1 MRIAESRILCVA
13 WLGITGFTTLGL
25 AQSVPTDKADGDKA
39 LLEVQTPGSAPA
51 KALELTYK
59 TYRDWD
65 LVLPQE
71 SFARVSGNFHFPSLS
86 SSPFIARLDG
96 SALRIDRDAD
106 GELDAKV
113 EGVEGLVTLRAETEA
128 GEKLR
133 YSVRLKRTN
142 AGWVFAASG
151 AVLGILDGQKIRII
165 DQNNNGRHDD
175 YGEDAM
181 VIGQGRYASF
191 LSRVIN
197 VRGKLY
203 SIEVSEDG
211 RTLNY
216 KPYVGATGTLD
227 LSSRFATKGKL
238 LSAIIL
244 STS

>member
-1 MRIAESRILCVA
+1 MRLPIGKLPGLCPMQLTKINA
-13 WLGITGFTTLGL
+13 LFSADHEAALEWLSPRQKALL
-25 AQSVPTDKADGDKA
+25 EKADGDKA
-39 LLEVQTPGSAPA
+39 PREVQTPGSAPA
-51 KALELTYK
+51 KTLELTYK

-71 SFARVSGNFHFPSLS
+71 SFARVSGDFHFPSLS

-106 GELDAKV
+106 GEVDAKV
-113 EGVEGLVTLRAETEA
+113 EGAEGLVTLRAQTEA
-128 GEKLR
+128 GDKLR

-151 AVLGILDGQKIRII
+151 AALGILDGQKIRII
-165 DQNNNGRHDD
+165 DQNNNGRYDD

-197 VRGKLY
+197 VRGKFY
-203 SIEVSEDG
+203 SIEVSGDG

-216 KPYVGATGTLD
+216 RPDVGATG
-227 LSSRFATKGKL
+227 
-238 LSAIIL
+238 SARG
-244 STS
+244 